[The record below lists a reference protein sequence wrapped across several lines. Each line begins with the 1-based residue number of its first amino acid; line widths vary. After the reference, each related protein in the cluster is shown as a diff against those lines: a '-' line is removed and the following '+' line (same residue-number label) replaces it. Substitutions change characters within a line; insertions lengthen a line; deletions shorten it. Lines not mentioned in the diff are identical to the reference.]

1 MVGPPYYLSQEIIS
15 SMPYDDKS
23 DIWALGVLL
32 YELMTFKMPFSAN
45 SQPLLKMKINRVYS
59 NSLQKHILQK

>member
-45 SQPLLKMKINRVYS
+45 SQPLLKM
-59 NSLQKHILQK
+59 